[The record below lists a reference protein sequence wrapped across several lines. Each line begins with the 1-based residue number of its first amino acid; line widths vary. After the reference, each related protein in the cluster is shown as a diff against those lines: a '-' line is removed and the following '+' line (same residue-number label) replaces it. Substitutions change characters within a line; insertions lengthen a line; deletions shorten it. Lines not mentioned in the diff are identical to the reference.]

1 MTAFTT
7 AVRSLALFYAAR
19 PQYFYARGLHPYQ
32 TWSSFWQR
40 VGLMLAALVALEA
53 ILTWAFWDW
62 TASSDLLVDI
72 MSEYAWLSM
81 NGQSYPGCGV
91 R

>member
-1 MTAFTT
+1 MAFTT

-32 TWSSFWQR
+32 TWSSFWQH